1 MNNYPCSHEA
11 WVKYVRAQHP
21 SALLPEQWISPR
33 RLAEQRRG
41 CKFAMTFGE
50 LQRLLE
56 ENPAS
61 PLKMAELVPDRRADE
76 EDRSLFPVGFAPE
89 EGAYAR

>member
-11 WVKYVRAQHP
+11 WAKYVRAQHP
-21 SALLPEQWISPR
+21 SQLVPAEWISPR
-33 RLAEQRRG
+33 RIEAQRRG
-41 CKFAMTFGE
+41 RKFAMTFGE

-56 ENPAS
+56 ESPAS
-61 PLKMAELVPDRRADE
+61 PLKMAELVPDRSADE

-89 EGAYAR
+89 EGVSAR